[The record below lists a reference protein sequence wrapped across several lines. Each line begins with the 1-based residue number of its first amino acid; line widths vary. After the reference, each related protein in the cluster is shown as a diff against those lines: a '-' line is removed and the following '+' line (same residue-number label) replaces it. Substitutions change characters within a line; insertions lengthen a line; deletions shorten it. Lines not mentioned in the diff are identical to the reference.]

1 MSVKAYSNIEF
12 LNQLKDDIVNKK
24 QSVFL
29 TGSAGVGKTTL
40 LQTLKDELNSID
52 MNAVLT
58 STTGLS
64 AFNLGGVTI
73 HKFMGINIQKDVSYL
88 KYFRHSFQF
97 TALKK
102 RLAKFSVIII
112 DEISML
118 RADQFSL
125 IDQTLKLA
133 CDNDLPF
140 GGKVMVFAGD
150 FYQIP
155 PVVLQTEIQ
164 KNQWIFTSEPWL
176 TSNIKVYKLV
186 HVHRQNDS
194 DFINSL
200 DEIKRGITNTPN
212 VKKLLA
218 KCKKRIPNENDTVF
232 FATNEECDEFNK
244 KKLNELPGK
253 AITYTAK
260 ITGKKKAYNKEALKR
275 ECIAKES
282 LTLTVGAKVIIIFND
297 PNNRFVNGTKATV
310 SKLEEHRIFVKIE
323 GNPKQIPLRRH
334 TWTKVNYYGKKLA
347 SFSQIPV
354 IPAYGLTI
362 HKSQGMTLDSI
373 VIDCKNIFTYGQLY
387 VGMSRVIAAE
397 NMTLIN
403 FDASKAIT
411 SQAVKN
417 YYRKT
422 KMIEVYVD

>member
-1 MSVKAYSNIEF
+1 MKVYNNSEF
-12 LNQLKDDIVNKK
+12 LNQLKDDIINKR

-40 LQTLKDELNSID
+40 LQTLKEELD
-52 MNAVLT
+52 RVGMNTVLT

-88 KYFRHSFQF
+88 KYFRYSFQF
-97 TALKK
+97 IALKK

-118 RADQFSL
+118 RADQFNL

-133 CDNDLPF
+133 CGSNLPF
-140 GGKVMVFAGD
+140 GGKIMVFAGD

-176 TSNIKVYKLV
+176 NSNIKVYKLV
-186 HVHRQNDS
+186 HVHRQNDL

-200 DEIKRGITNTPN
+200 DEIKRGITNTKN

-218 KCKKRIPNENDTVF
+218 QCQKRIPNENDTVF
-232 FATNEECDEFNK
+232 FATNEECDEFNQ
-244 KKLNELPGK
+244 KKLDELPGE
-253 AITYTAK
+253 AVTYVAK
-260 ITGKKKAYNKEALKR
+260 ITGKKKEYNKEAIKR

-282 LTLTVGAKVIIIFND
+282 LTLKVGTKVIIIFND
-297 PNNRFVNGTKATV
+297 PSNRFVNGTKATV
-310 SKLEEHRIFVKIE
+310 SKLEEHRIFVKID
-323 GNPKQIPLRRH
+323 GVQKQIPLRRH

-347 SFSQIPV
+347 TFSQIPV

-387 VGMSRVIAAE
+387 VAMSRVRAAK

-403 FDASKAIT
+403 FDSSKAIT
-411 SQAVKN
+411 SHAVKN
-417 YYRKT
+417 YYQKT

>member
-1 MSVKAYSNIEF
+1 MKVYNNSEF
-12 LNQLKDDIVNKK
+12 LNQLKDDIINKK

-40 LQTLKDELNSID
+40 LQTLKEELD
-52 MNAVLT
+52 RVGMNTVLT

-88 KYFRHSFQF
+88 KYFRYSFQF
-97 TALKK
+97 IALKK

-118 RADQFSL
+118 RADQFNL

-133 CDNDLPF
+133 CGSDLPF
-140 GGKVMVFAGD
+140 GGKIMIFAGD

-176 TSNIKVYKLV
+176 NSNIKVYKLV
-186 HVHRQNDS
+186 HVHRQNDL

-200 DEIKRGITNTPN
+200 DEIKRGITNTKN
-212 VKKLLA
+212 VKKLLVQ
-218 KCKKRIPNENDTVF
+218 CQKRVPNEKDTVF
-232 FATNEECDEFNK
+232 FATNEECDEFNQ
-244 KKLNELPGK
+244 KKLDELPGE
-253 AITYTAK
+253 AVTYVAK
-260 ITGKKKAYNKEALKR
+260 ITGKKKEYNKEAIKR

-282 LTLTVGAKVIIIFND
+282 LTLKVGTKVIIIFND
-297 PNNRFVNGTKATV
+297 PSNRFVNGTKATV
-310 SKLEEHRIFVKIE
+310 SKLEEHRIFVKI
-323 GNPKQIPLRRH
+323 
-334 TWTKVNYYGKKLA
+334 V
-347 SFSQIPV
+347 
-354 IPAYGLTI
+354 PAYGLTI

-387 VGMSRVIAAE
+387 VGMSRVRAAE

-403 FDASKAIT
+403 FDSSKAIT
-411 SQAVKN
+411 SHAVKN
-417 YYRKT
+417 YYQKT